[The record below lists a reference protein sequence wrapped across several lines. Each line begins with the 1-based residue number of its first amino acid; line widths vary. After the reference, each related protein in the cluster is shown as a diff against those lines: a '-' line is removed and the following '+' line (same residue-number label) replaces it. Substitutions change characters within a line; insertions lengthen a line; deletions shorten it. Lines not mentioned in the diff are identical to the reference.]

1 MGRPRV
7 PLAVRRAFWRLIA
20 EGASAGAAAD
30 AVGVARSI
38 GRRWF
43 VEAGG
48 MSPIELA
55 EPAGRYLSLAER
67 EEIAVG

>member
-1 MGRPRV
+1 
-7 PLAVRRAFWRLIA
+7 
-20 EGASAGAAAD
+20 
-30 AVGVARSI
+30 VARSI